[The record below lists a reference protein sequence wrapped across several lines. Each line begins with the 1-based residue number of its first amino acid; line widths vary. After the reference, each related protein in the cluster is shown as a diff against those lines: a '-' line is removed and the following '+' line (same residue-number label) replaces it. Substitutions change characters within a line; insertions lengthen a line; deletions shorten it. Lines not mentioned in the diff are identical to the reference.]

1 MGSAAIIHLRRPA
14 RDGRDDEA
22 ANPAIIH
29 LRRPARDGRDDEA
42 ANPDVSVVLADSLRY
57 LWPNVAR
64 TAGKR

>member
-1 MGSAAIIHLRRPA
+1 MGSA
-14 RDGRDDEA
+14 
-22 ANPAIIH
+22 AIIH